1 MEKKI
6 SFGIAIIII
15 IALLFTLTLAP
26 QSSNPE
32 NTGFFTLSFA
42 GESVQRSFSTP
53 TTPDT
58 NITITLSVE
67 LDGDTSIYGIEETF
81 PSEFTLVDAGEGTS
95 DGTNGIRWFDF
106 EATPSSTINLTYTIT
121 SPSLE
126 GTYVFSGESQLENDE
141 ASSTIGGMTNLE
153 VNSTPAPACTN
164 GEEKCES
171 QTSFTCTNEIW
182 VSQGLING
190 KCGYTTPSG
199 GTGNPGGNGNPGGGI
214 TNPPITPPTDTNTP
228 GDTPPIA
235 QASIVCGD
243 LKCNGTETCKSC
255 WIDCGKCFEPKNIQK
270 IVDGNTKGTILDIDT
285 ISDYGQDYTSY
296 IYAFGALASFI
307 ILMGIFRL
315 FRIRKG
321 QPPST
326 INWDKIKLG
335 IKKD

>member
-199 GTGNPGGNGNPGGGI
+199 ETGGSGGSGGI

-228 GDTPPIA
+228 DDIPTDDPVAPIGP
-235 QASIVCGD
+235 VCGD
-243 LKCNGTETCKSC
+243 NVCNTDETCKSC
-255 WIDCGKCFEPKNIQK
+255 SLDCGKCFEPVNIQK
-270 IVDGNTKGTILDIDT
+270 IVEGDVEGTILDIDT
-285 ISDYGQDYTSY
+285 ISDYGQDYASY
-296 IYAFGALASFI
+296 VYAFGALASFI
-307 ILMGIFRL
+307 ILMGMFRL
-315 FRIRKG
+315 IRIRKG
-321 QPPST
+321 KSPST
-326 INWDKIKLG
+326 IGWEKIKLG
-335 IKKD
+335 TK